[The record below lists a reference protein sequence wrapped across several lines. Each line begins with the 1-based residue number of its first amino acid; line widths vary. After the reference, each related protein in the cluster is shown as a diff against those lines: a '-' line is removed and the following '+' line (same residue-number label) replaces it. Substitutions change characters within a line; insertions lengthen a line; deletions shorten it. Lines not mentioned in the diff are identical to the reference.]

1 MTQERR
7 IALVLM
13 GELVTALRANAPDLF
28 KRWLYGG
35 IQDRGK
41 PAVTSLMD
49 DWMTPLLTQEDAD
62 RLMDSAFGRERA
74 EARPGTD
81 LVSS

>member
-28 KRWLYGG
+28 KRCLYGG
-35 IQDRGK
+35 IQDLGK
-41 PAVTSLMD
+41 PAVT
-49 DWMTPLLTQEDAD
+49 TLLTQ
-62 RLMDSAFGRERA
+62 RVRTG
-74 EARPGTD
+74 
-81 LVSS
+81 

>member
-41 PAVTSLMD
+41 PAVTSL
-49 DWMTPLLTQEDAD
+49 LTQEDAD

-81 LVSS
+81 LVSI

>member
-28 KRWLYGG
+28 KRCLYGG
-35 IQDRGK
+35 VQDPGK
-41 PAVTSLMD
+41 PAVTS
-49 DWMTPLLTQEDAD
+49 LLTQEDAD
-62 RLMDSAFGRERA
+62 RLMDLAFGRERA
-74 EARPGTD
+74 EARPGTN

>member
-13 GELVTALRANAPDLF
+13 AELVTALRANAPDLF

-41 PAVTSLMD
+41 PSVTS
-49 DWMTPLLTQEDAD
+49 LLTQEDVD

-81 LVSS
+81 LVSI